1 MSDETGSAKYTQIV
15 EIDRVLHEPSR
26 LGIVALLYMLDS
38 ADFIFVMNQTG
49 MTWGNLSS
57 HLSKLEEAGYLEIEK
72 AFRGKRP
79 TTNLRLTAAGR
90 ESFKDYVQNMRKL
103 FKDLPV

>member
-1 MSDETGSAKYTQIV
+1 MSDSTAFAQFPQIA

-72 AFRGKRP
+72 AFKGKRP
-79 TTNLRLTAAGR
+79 TTNLRLTPAGR
-90 ESFKDYVQNMRKL
+90 ESFKEYVQRMRKL
-103 FKDLPV
+103 FTDLPV

>member
-1 MSDETGSAKYTQIV
+1 MSDSAPATGLTALNDV
-15 EIDRVLHEPSR
+15 DRVLHEPSR
-26 LGIVALLYMLDS
+26 LGIVALLYTLES

-49 MTWGNLSS
+49 LTWGNLSS

-72 AFRGKRP
+72 SFRGKRP
-79 TTNLRLTAAGR
+79 NTVIRLTHDGR
-90 ESFKDYVQNMRKL
+90 ESFRQYVTRMRQL